1 MDVLLP
7 LVFHWHRRGR
17 PRVLGDLL
25 RDGGAD
31 FVLGLLTARV
41 LRRRP
46 LRRRRR
52 PAAPSGPSLC
62 EVLRVAVVYLVFRLF
77 LAGRDL
83 FWAFVTAKIGF
94 KRYRYQRLMQLLR

>member
-1 MDVLLP
+1 MDLLLP

-62 EVLRVAVVYLVFRLF
+62 EVLRVMVVYFGYRLF
-77 LAGRDL
+77 WAGRDL
-83 FWAFVTAKIGF
+83 FWAFVMAKIGF
-94 KRYRYQRLMQLLR
+94 KRYRYRRILQLMR